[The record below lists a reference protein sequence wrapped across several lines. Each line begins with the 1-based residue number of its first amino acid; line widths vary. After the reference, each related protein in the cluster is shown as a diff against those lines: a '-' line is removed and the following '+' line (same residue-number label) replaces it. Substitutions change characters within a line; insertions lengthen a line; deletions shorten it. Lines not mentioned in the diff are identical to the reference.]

1 MRKLIILVILIFG
14 ASNFAFSK
22 DLALDDLN
30 LSSLK
35 EIEVEK
41 PTDHKRVDW
50 ADEGLLRTP
59 YSVQVDW
66 ADEGLLRTPHS
77 VQVNEVLP
85 PGIDFAEYATEEE
98 FSFERQAE
106 AALTERIAVLKKAG
120 ITTFGGR
127 VIEKSNRDYTYI
139 IEYLPTVK
147 YGAALPPALIV
158 RTYKSGSFYWRESEA
173 VAAMNSAV
181 SNFKNARLSVL
192 SSYVYEAGRDNT
204 FAVDYAVKNVLRR
217 TSQYDVSF
225 KNYTGGIFS
234 FESQAKRAIENF
246 IALFEFAGVPVI
258 RGKAVERSDGDYSV
272 QIEYVVKTNK
282 YGERPQFALARYE
295 SQEIFSFEKGAL
307 AASREKMAIFSNAGV
322 APVHNFARE
331 IDNDYSFS
339 LDYLIKNIYSY
350 SGVTPSI
357 AIKTYQGQEVFDFER
372 EAKEA
377 MINKTATFNAAGIAV
392 ISSRVIEVGRDYSY
406 VLEYIAK
413 ASTSQIVHPHN
424 DTPYK
429 K

>member
-1 MRKLIILVILIFG
+1 MRKLTILVSLIFT
-14 ASNFAFSK
+14 ASNFAFSN
-22 DLALDDLN
+22 DLTLKDLN

-35 EIEVEK
+35 EMEVEK

-59 YSVQVDW
+59 YSIQV
-66 ADEGLLRTPHS
+66 GTI
-77 VQVNEVLP
+77 LP
-85 PGIDFAEYATEEE
+85 PEVNFAEYKTDEE
-98 FSFERQAE
+98 FTFERQAE
-106 AALTERIAVLKKAG
+106 AALTQRISVLKNAG

-127 VIEKSNRDYTYI
+127 VIENSNRDYTYI

-173 VAAMNSAV
+173 VTAMNSAV
-181 SNFKNARLSVL
+181 SNFKNAKLKIL

-217 TSQYDVSF
+217 TSQYDVAF
-225 KNYTGGIFS
+225 KNYTGGIFT
-234 FESQAKRAIENF
+234 FESQAEAAIESF
-246 IALFEFAGVPVI
+246 KALFSFAGIPVI
-258 RGKAVERSDGDYSV
+258 RGKAVERADGDYSV

-295 SQEIFSFEKGAL
+295 SQEIFSFERGAL

-322 APVHNFARE
+322 APIHNFARE
-331 IDNDYSFS
+331 VDNDYSFS
-339 LDYLIKNIYSY
+339 LDYLIENLYSY

-357 AIKTYQGQEVFDFER
+357 SIKTYQGQEIFDFER
-372 EAKEA
+372 EAESA
-377 MINKTATFNAAGIAV
+377 MARKAATFNAAGIAV

-406 VLEYIAK
+406 VLEYVAK

>member
-1 MRKLIILVILIFG
+1 MRKLTILVILIFV

-30 LSSLK
+30 LSTIK
-35 EIEVEK
+35 QMEVEK
-41 PTDHKRVDW
+41 PTDHKRVN
-50 ADEGLLRTP
+50 T
-59 YSVQVDW
+59 
-66 ADEGLLRTPHS
+66 
-77 VQVNEVLP
+77 VLP
-85 PGIDFAEYATEEE
+85 PNIDFAEYTTEEE
-98 FSFERQAE
+98 YSFERQAE

-147 YGAALPPALIV
+147 AGATLPPAIVV
-158 RTYKSGSFYWRESEA
+158 RTYKGGSFYWRESEA
-173 VAAMNSAV
+173 KTAMNAAV

-204 FAVDYAVKNVLRR
+204 FAIDYAVKNVLRR
-217 TSQYDVSF
+217 TSQYDVEF
-225 KNYTGGIFS
+225 KKYTGGIFT
-234 FESQAKRAIENF
+234 FESQAKSAIESF
-246 IALFEFAGVPVI
+246 KALFNFAGVPVI

-322 APVHNFARE
+322 APIHNFARE

-339 LDYLIKNIYSY
+339 LDYLVKNLYSY
-350 SGVTPSI
+350 NGVTPSI
-357 AIKTYQGQEVFDFER
+357 AIKTYQGQEIFDFER
-372 EAKEA
+372 EAESA
-377 MINKTATFNAAGIAV
+377 MAKKAATFNAAGIAV
-392 ISSRVIEVGRDYSY
+392 IGSKVIEVGRDYSY

-413 ASTSQIVHPHN
+413 AEIADGGHPHSIPN
-424 DTPYK
+424 K
-429 K
+429 